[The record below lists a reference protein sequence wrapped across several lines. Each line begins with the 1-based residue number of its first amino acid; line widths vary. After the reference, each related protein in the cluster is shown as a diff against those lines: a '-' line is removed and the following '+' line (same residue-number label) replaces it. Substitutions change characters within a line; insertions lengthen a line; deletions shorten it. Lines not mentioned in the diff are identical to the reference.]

1 MTMKKERRIDMKR
14 IGTLLLA
21 CILSLS
27 LVGCGTNTSDE
38 TNTMN
43 NHSTSGNVRLDG
55 STSMEPLMTAL
66 SEAIKEDY
74 PNLQLEAQF
83 TGSGTGIKSVIAGTV
98 EIGNSSRSL
107 TDEEKSQGLIENIVA
122 IDGIAIITDKNNTIT
137 NLTKEQLIS
146 IYTGEITNWKDVG
159 GKDQRIVVV
168 GREASSGTRGAFEEI
183 LEIKDKC
190 KYANELNEAGAVV
203 AKVQQTPGAIGY
215 ISLDNITDTVKAI
228 QLDGIVASEETVKN
242 GLYKL
247 QRPFVMATKGEVSQ
261 QSEQVQAVF
270 QFINSDKGQKV
281 LEKVGLVS
289 PNK

>member
-247 QRPFVMATKGEVSQ
+247 QRPFVMATKGEVSK

>member
-1 MTMKKERRIDMKR
+1 MKR

-247 QRPFVMATKGEVSQ
+247 QRPFVMATKGEVSK

>member
-1 MTMKKERRIDMKR
+1 MKR

-27 LVGCGTNTSDE
+27 LVGCGTNTSDK

-107 TDEEKSQGLIENIVA
+107 TDEEKAQGLIENIVA

-242 GLYKL
+242 GSYKL
-247 QRPFVMATKGEVSQ
+247 QRPFVMATKGEVSK

>member
-1 MTMKKERRIDMKR
+1 MKR

>member
-1 MTMKKERRIDMKR
+1 MKR

-27 LVGCGTNTSDE
+27 LVGCGTNTSDK

-228 QLDGIVASEETVKN
+228 QLDGIVVSEETVKN

-247 QRPFVMATKGEVSQ
+247 QRPFVMATKGEVSK

>member
-1 MTMKKERRIDMKR
+1 MKR

-27 LVGCGTNTSDE
+27 LVGCGTNTSDK

-107 TDEEKSQGLIENIVA
+107 TDEEKAQGLIENIVA

-247 QRPFVMATKGEVSQ
+247 QRPFVMATKGEVSK

>member
-1 MTMKKERRIDMKR
+1 MKR
-14 IGTLLLA
+14 IGALLLA

-159 GKDQRIVVV
+159 GKEQRIVVV

-247 QRPFVMATKGEVSQ
+247 QRPFVMATKGEVSK

>member
-27 LVGCGTNTSDE
+27 LVGCGTNTSDK

-228 QLDGIVASEETVKN
+228 QLDGIVVSEETVKN

-247 QRPFVMATKGEVSQ
+247 QRPFVMATKGEVSK

>member
-1 MTMKKERRIDMKR
+1 MKKERRIDMKR

>member
-1 MTMKKERRIDMKR
+1 MKKERRIDMKR

-107 TDEEKSQGLIENIVA
+107 TNEEKSQGLIENIVA

-247 QRPFVMATKGEVSQ
+247 QRPFVMATKGEVSK

>member
-107 TDEEKSQGLIENIVA
+107 TNEEKSQGLIENIVA

-247 QRPFVMATKGEVSQ
+247 QRPFVMATKGEVSK